1 VARTEWRGSA
11 LNTVDVV
18 ARVVLFG
25 LGLLLVGAVLGS
37 AVRTVVLPR
46 GVQARLTT
54 LVFVGM
60 RHVFRLRLGLAP
72 SYERR
77 DRVMAPYAPLS
88 LLVLTLVWLLVV
100 AAGYTAMFW
109 ALGSRSVRESVVLS
123 GSSLFTLG
131 FVHPPDLPAIV
142 AAFSEAAIGL
152 ALLALIITY
161 LPSLYTAFSRRE
173 AAVTHLEVRAGS
185 PPSGA
190 EIIERYAV
198 IGRPEGLA
206 DLWERWEDWFVEV
219 EETHTSFPPLVF
231 FRSPQPTPG

>member
-1 VARTEWRGSA
+1 
-11 LNTVDVV
+11 
-18 ARVVLFG
+18 
-25 LGLLLVGAVLGS
+25 
-37 AVRTVVLPR
+37 
-46 GVQARLTT
+46 
-54 LVFVGM
+54 
-60 RHVFRLRLGLAP
+60 
-72 SYERR
+72 
-77 DRVMAPYAPLS
+77 
-88 LLVLTLVWLLVV
+88 
-100 AAGYTAMFW
+100 
-109 ALGSRSVRESVVLS
+109 
-123 GSSLFTLG
+123 
-131 FVHPPDLPAIV
+131 V